1 MFFAC
6 EKIMH
11 FNTFFSSHLPYFPYL
26 NHLPLLSFISVK
38 LSTRL
43 TIPALLAL
51 ALGLSIGGLFLW
63 QIHQSVNTIESSFGT
78 SGTSLLKKLLPGDSK
93 NYPTSAMQSQALI
106 ELRQGEIFELKG
118 EWKQAQEKYKRSV
131 ESGGG
136 APALKKLAAIQLQRR
151 EYDDASK
158 TIDALKDENPES
170 EDVMLLE
177 GILALRRGNPSEAT
191 AVFNTNPESPQGLY
205 GLALVSIVNGDHEKA
220 KTLLAKAAQAGEPA
234 IRTAA
239 NVVIQSY
246 NEFAL
251 FPDGQQTHLSTL
263 LARSLA
269 QVNECEMALLLVNP
283 VVLTQP
289 SYRDA
294 WIVKGFCEFT
304 TERTRDALASLEQA
318 YALDPEKPEI
328 QYFLARTYAALGDPQ
343 NAVTFLQYAVVNG
356 FSPERDARELLADY
370 AQELGNI
377 ELALEQYRII
387 AEGKES
393 DLDAYKRYVEIAS
406 STQNHTLDAIALA
419 KAALTR
425 WPDDPSALAIA
436 AKAAL
441 AAGMKEDAKAYIDSA
456 LRIDPKNPDAQKV
469 QSELS
474 SQP

>member
-1 MFFAC
+1 M
-6 EKIMH
+6 K
-11 FNTFFSSHLPYFPYL
+11 Y
-26 NHLPLLSFISVK
+26 
-38 LSTRL
+38 STNE
-43 TIPALLAL
+43 P
-51 ALGLSIGGLFLW
+51 
-63 QIHQSVNTIESSFGT
+63 SFGT

-246 NEFAL
+246 N
-251 FPDGQQTHLSTL
+251 
-263 LARSLA
+263 
-269 QVNECEMALLLVNP
+269 
-283 VVLTQP
+283 
-289 SYRDA
+289 
-294 WIVKGFCEFT
+294 
-304 TERTRDALASLEQA
+304 
-318 YALDPEKPEI
+318 
-328 QYFLARTYAALGDPQ
+328 
-343 NAVTFLQYAVVNG
+343 
-356 FSPERDARELLADY
+356 
-370 AQELGNI
+370 
-377 ELALEQYRII
+377 
-387 AEGKES
+387 
-393 DLDAYKRYVEIAS
+393 
-406 STQNHTLDAIALA
+406 
-419 KAALTR
+419 
-425 WPDDPSALAIA
+425 
-436 AKAAL
+436 
-441 AAGMKEDAKAYIDSA
+441 
-456 LRIDPKNPDAQKV
+456 
-469 QSELS
+469 
-474 SQP
+474 